1 MFEIFFIS
9 FPRGFIIPG
18 IYLSFPGFT
27 VTVTGFE
34 GRGLYGQSV
43 SQKFLDPGLACA
55 LQR

>member
-9 FPRGFIIPG
+9 SPRLHYSGHFTDCA
-18 IYLSFPGFT
+18 GFT

>member
-9 FPRGFIIPG
+9 FPRLHYSGHLFIF
-18 IYLSFPGFT
+18 SGFT